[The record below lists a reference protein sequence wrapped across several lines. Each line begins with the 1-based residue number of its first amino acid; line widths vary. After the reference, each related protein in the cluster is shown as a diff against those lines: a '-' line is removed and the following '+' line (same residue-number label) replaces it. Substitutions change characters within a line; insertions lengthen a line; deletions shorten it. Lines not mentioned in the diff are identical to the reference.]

1 MIIVYLSGGCG
12 LWEDGVVIVNVCLV
26 LFRMNEVVKQYI
38 VAMVTHCQYTI
49 DGVDSFPSLP
59 ALIEVINGCG

>member
-1 MIIVYLSGGCG
+1 M
-12 LWEDGVVIVNVCLV
+12 VIVNVCLV